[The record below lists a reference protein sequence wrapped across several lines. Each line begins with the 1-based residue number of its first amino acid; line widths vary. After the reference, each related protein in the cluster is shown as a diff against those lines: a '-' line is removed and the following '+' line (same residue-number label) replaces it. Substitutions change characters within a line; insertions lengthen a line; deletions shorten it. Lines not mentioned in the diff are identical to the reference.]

1 MLSTDTNKPNKILET
16 FKKIKMFFDH
26 RNRLIFGSLILILV
40 ICFYWVYI
48 TSPSNNIPAPILIQI
63 EKGLSLKDVSQKFF
77 STGIIKSKTALNTVI
92 ILSGGDDKVVSGEY
106 LFDKPPSLFEVSQ
119 RITTGDFG
127 IEVKEIRYPEGA
139 TVEEIAL
146 ISEAKF
152 PYFDKE
158 AFMQLA
164 SDSEGLLFPDTYSF
178 LETVKAYEVYST
190 LRDNFEKK
198 INEVKPLIKK
208 NNLSLEDVVIVASIV
223 EKEATADS
231 REEVASI
238 IWKRLEIDMLLQVDA
253 TFVYSIGKGT
263 FDLTKSDLT
272 DDKNLYNTYVHKGLP
287 PTPISNPSLE
297 ALKAAAAALPTENI
311 YFLTGRDGEMYYA
324 TNFEKHKQNRARYL
338 D

>member
-1 MLSTDTNKPNKILET
+1 MFIETDRFNKIIDT
-16 FKKIKMFFDH
+16 IKKIRMFFDH
-26 RNRLIFGSLILILV
+26 RNRVIFGSLILVIV

-48 TSPSNNIPAPILIQI
+48 TSPVSKIQTPVLIEI
-63 EKGLSLKDVSQKFF
+63 ENGLSLKDVSQKLL
-77 STGIIKSKTALNTVI
+77 SSGIIKSKTALNTVI

-106 LFDKPPSLFEVSQ
+106 LFESPPSLFEVAK

-127 IEVKEIRYPEGA
+127 IEVKEVRYPEGL

-146 ISEAKF
+146 ISEQKF
-152 PYFDKE
+152 PYFDKD

-190 LRDNFEKK
+190 LRDNFESK
-198 INEVKPLIKK
+198 ITEIKPLIKK

-223 EKEATADS
+223 EREATADS

-238 IWKRLEIDMLLQVDA
+238 IWKRLEEDMPLQVDA

-263 FDLTKSDLT
+263 FDLTKKDLT
-272 DDKNLYNTYVHKGLP
+272 DKENPYNTYAHKGLP
-287 PTPISNPSLE
+287 PTAIGNPGLD
-297 ALKAAAAALPTENI
+297 ALKAAAAALPTDNLF
-311 YFLTGRDGEMYYA
+311 FLTGRDGEMYYA